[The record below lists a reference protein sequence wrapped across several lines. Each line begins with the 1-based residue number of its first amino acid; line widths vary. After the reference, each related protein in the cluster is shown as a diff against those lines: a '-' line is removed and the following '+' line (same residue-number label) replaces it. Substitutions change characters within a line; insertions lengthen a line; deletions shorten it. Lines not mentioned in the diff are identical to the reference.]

1 MAAKLVPGI
10 RFLTSDT
17 GVASAKVSALL
28 MGAQY
33 PIHIGSCVAVD
44 HRRQTTI
51 ADFSDALDQL
61 FAQFADSVSQL
72 QRLLEIHLDYPINA
86 MTRVCKKLALPK
98 KASVEAIAM
107 YEMAYGGGPADGRM
121 TCLWPCRKSLYPQIL
136 QYSRKQNAVGG
147 GKLGSRTDSALEYY
161 DLAKAVDY

>member
-72 QRLLEIHLDYPINA
+72 QRLLEIHLDYPIND
-86 MTRVCKKLALPK
+86 TGVQ
-98 KASVEAIAM
+98 KAGSSEKSIGRGDCHVRNGIWWRSC
-107 YEMAYGGGPADGRM
+107 DG
-121 TCLWPCRKSLYPQIL
+121 
-136 QYSRKQNAVGG
+136 A
-147 GKLGSRTDSALEYY
+147 
-161 DLAKAVDY
+161 